1 MKLCGIAQRAKTRC
15 ATSVGGIVPVEGE
28 EEHFR
33 VLTRFYGALGLPFR
47 PESVGS
53 AHRAG
58 NEAPVGSFIEASAA
72 EAGARYGAE
81 RVPLDDET
89 LALARQNGSAH
100 LV

>member
-1 MKLCGIAQRAKTRC
+1 M
-15 ATSVGGIVPVEGE
+15 PVEE
-28 EEHFR
+28 ELFR

-53 AHRAG
+53 ANRTG
-58 NEAPVGSFIEASAA
+58 NEAPVGSFIEAFAA

-81 RVPLDDET
+81 RVPLDNET

>member
-1 MKLCGIAQRAKTRC
+1 M
-15 ATSVGGIVPVEGE
+15 PVEGE
-28 EEHFR
+28 ELFR

-58 NEAPVGSFIEASAA
+58 NVAPVGSFIEASAA

-81 RVPLDDET
+81 RVPLDNET